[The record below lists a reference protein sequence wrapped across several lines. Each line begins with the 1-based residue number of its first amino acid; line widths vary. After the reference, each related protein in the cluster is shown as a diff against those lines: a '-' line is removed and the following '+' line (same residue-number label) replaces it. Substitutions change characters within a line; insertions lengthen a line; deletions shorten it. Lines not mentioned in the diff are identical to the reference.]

1 MPVGEIH
8 LKCSFQF
15 FIDVNF
21 FFLRLVRFFFFSFF
35 FRTLDVL
42 SDEAVKDLSAY
53 YRKMVSCTT

>member
-21 FFLRLVRFFFFSFF
+21 FFFKAGKIFFFLFF
-35 FRTLDVL
+35 LGL
-42 SDEAVKDLSAY
+42 WMS
-53 YRKMVSCTT
+53 